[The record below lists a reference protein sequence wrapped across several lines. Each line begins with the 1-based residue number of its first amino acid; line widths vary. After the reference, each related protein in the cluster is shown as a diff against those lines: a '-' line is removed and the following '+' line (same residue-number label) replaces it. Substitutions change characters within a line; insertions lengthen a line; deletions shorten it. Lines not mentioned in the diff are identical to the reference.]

1 MKKPH
6 FFRIMIKVFSILFL
20 LISIYILYIFIRE
33 GMNNKF
39 ISTSIIYSYLFV
51 YSIILNLLGYYIYK
65 KNKIGIV
72 LCSIIIL
79 HMIYVPS
86 ILFIIYNSWL
96 IDFSELLFFS
106 IECAILD
113 TLLLIVLF
121 LSIYIF
127 YYRELKKLLIIFGT
141 IFVVCI
147 LVFYV
152 ISFVIFENT
161 SLFLF

>member
-6 FFRIMIKVFSILFL
+6 FFRIMIKVFSVLFL
-20 LISIYILYIFIRE
+20 LISIYILYIFIRK

-96 IDFSELLFFS
+96 IDFFELLFFS

>member
-6 FFRIMIKVFSILFL
+6 FFRIIIKVFSVLFL
-20 LISIYILYIFIRE
+20 LISIYILYIFIRK

-51 YSIILNLLGYYIYK
+51 YSIVVNLLGYYIYK

-152 ISFVIFENT
+152 ISFVIFKKTN
-161 SLFLF
+161 LFFR

>member
-33 GMNNKF
+33 GMSDKF
-39 ISTSIIYSYLFV
+39 IATSIIYSYLFV

-127 YYRELKKLLIIFGT
+127 YYRELKKFLIIFGT

>member
-6 FFRIMIKVFSILFL
+6 FFRIMIKVFSIIFL
-20 LISIYILYIFIRE
+20 LISIYILYIFIRK

-39 ISTSIIYSYLFV
+39 EATSIIYSYLFV

-152 ISFVIFENT
+152 ISFVIFKKTN
-161 SLFLF
+161 LFSV

>member
-6 FFRIMIKVFSILFL
+6 FFRIMIKVFSVLFL
-20 LISIYILYIFIRE
+20 LISIYILYIFIRK

-152 ISFVIFENT
+152 ISFVIFKNT
-161 SLFLF
+161 NLFSL

>member
-6 FFRIMIKVFSILFL
+6 FFIIMIKVFSVLFL
-20 LISIYILYIFIRE
+20 LISIYILYIFIRK

-141 IFVVCI
+141 IFVLCI

>member
-33 GMNNKF
+33 GMSDKF
-39 ISTSIIYSYLFV
+39 IATSIIYSYLFV

-79 HMIYVPS
+79 YMIYVPS
-86 ILFIIYNSWL
+86 TLYIISNSWL

-127 YYRELKKLLIIFGT
+127 YYRELKKFLIIFGT

>member
-86 ILFIIYNSWL
+86 ILFIISNSWL

-127 YYRELKKLLIIFGT
+127 YYRELKKFLIIFGT

>member
-33 GMNNKF
+33 GMSDKF
-39 ISTSIIYSYLFV
+39 IATSIICSYLFV
-51 YSIILNLLGYYIYK
+51 YSIVVNLLGYYIYK

-79 HMIYVPS
+79 YMIDLPS
-86 ILFIIYNSWL
+86 TLYMISNSWL
-96 IDFSELLFFS
+96 IDSSELLFFL
-106 IECAILD
+106 IKCAILV
-113 TLLLIVLF
+113 TLLLIIFF

-127 YYRELKKLLIIFGT
+127 YYRKLKKFLIIFGT

-152 ISFVIFENT
+152 ISFVIFKKTN
-161 SLFLF
+161 LFFR

>member
-6 FFRIMIKVFSILFL
+6 FFRIMIKVFSVLFL
-20 LISIYILYIFIRE
+20 LISIYILYIFIRK

-79 HMIYVPS
+79 YMIYVPS

-152 ISFVIFENT
+152 ISFVIFKKTN
-161 SLFLF
+161 LFSV

>member
-20 LISIYILYIFIRE
+20 LISIYISYIFIRE
-33 GMNNKF
+33 GMSDKF
-39 ISTSIIYSYLFV
+39 IATSIICSYLFV
-51 YSIILNLLGYYIYK
+51 YSIVVNLLGYYIYK
-65 KNKIGIV
+65 KNKIGIP

-79 HMIYVPS
+79 YMIDLPS
-86 ILFIIYNSWL
+86 TLYMISNSWL
-96 IDFSELLFFS
+96 IDSSELLFFL
-106 IECAILD
+106 IKCAILV
-113 TLLLIVLF
+113 TLLLIIFF

-127 YYRELKKLLIIFGT
+127 YYRKLKKFLIIFGT

-152 ISFVIFENT
+152 ISFVIFKKTN
-161 SLFLF
+161 LFFR

>member
-1 MKKPH
+1 MKKTH
-6 FFRIMIKVFSILFL
+6 FFRIMIKVFSVLFL
-20 LISIYILYIFIRE
+20 LISIYILYIFIRK

-79 HMIYVPS
+79 YMIYVPS
-86 ILFIIYNSWL
+86 TLYIISNSWL

-127 YYRELKKLLIIFGT
+127 YYRELKKLLIMFGT

-152 ISFVIFENT
+152 ISFVIFKNT
-161 SLFLF
+161 NLFSL

>member
-6 FFRIMIKVFSILFL
+6 FFRIMIKVFSVLFL
-20 LISIYILYIFIRE
+20 LISIYILYIFIRK

>member
-6 FFRIMIKVFSILFL
+6 FFRVMIKVFSILFL

-33 GMNNKF
+33 GMSDKF
-39 ISTSIIYSYLFV
+39 IATSIICYYLFV
-51 YSIILNLLGYYIYK
+51 YSIVVNFLGYYIYK

-79 HMIYVPS
+79 YMIDLPS
-86 ILFIIYNSWL
+86 TLYMISNSWFIDSSRILFFL
-96 IDFSELLFFS
+96 IK
-106 IECAILD
+106 CAILF
-113 TLLLIVLF
+113 TLLLIVFF

-127 YYRELKKLLIIFGT
+127 YYRELKKFLIIFGT

-152 ISFVIFENT
+152 ISFVIFKKTN
-161 SLFLF
+161 LFFR

>member
-20 LISIYILYIFIRE
+20 LISIYILYILIRE
-33 GMNNKF
+33 GMNDKF

-51 YSIILNLLGYYIYK
+51 YSIIVNLLGYYIYK
-65 KNKIGIV
+65 KNKIGIT

-79 HMIYVPS
+79 YMIYVPS
-86 ILFIIYNSWL
+86 TLYIISNSWL
-96 IDFSELLFFS
+96 INFSELLFFS
-106 IECAILD
+106 IECAILV
-113 TLLLIVLF
+113 TLLIIVFF

-127 YYRELKKLLIIFGT
+127 YYRELKKFLIIFGT

>member
-33 GMNNKF
+33 GMSNKF
-39 ISTSIIYSYLFV
+39 IATSIIYSYLFI
-51 YSIILNLLGYYIYK
+51 YSIVINFLGYYIYK
-65 KNKIGIV
+65 KNKIGIP

-79 HMIYVPS
+79 YMICVTSTLY
-86 ILFIIYNSWL
+86 IISNSWL
-96 IDFSELLFFS
+96 ISSSKLLFFL
-106 IECAILD
+106 IKCAILV
-113 TLLLIVLF
+113 TLILIVFF

-127 YYRELKKLLIIFGT
+127 YYRELKKFLIIFGT

-152 ISFVIFENT
+152 ISFVIFKKTN
-161 SLFLF
+161 LFFR

>member
-33 GMNNKF
+33 GMSNKF
-39 ISTSIIYSYLFV
+39 IATSIIYSYLFI
-51 YSIILNLLGYYIYK
+51 YSIVINFLGYYIYK

-86 ILFIIYNSWL
+86 IVFISYNSWL
-96 IDFSELLFFS
+96 IDFAELLFFS

-113 TLLLIVLF
+113 TLLLIVFF

-127 YYRELKKLLIIFGT
+127 YYRELKKFLIIFGT

-152 ISFVIFENT
+152 ISFVIFKKTN
-161 SLFLF
+161 LFF

>member
-20 LISIYILYIFIRE
+20 LISIYISYIFIRE
-33 GMNNKF
+33 GMSDKF
-39 ISTSIIYSYLFV
+39 IATSIICYYLFV
-51 YSIILNLLGYYIYK
+51 YSIVVNLLGYYIYK
-65 KNKIGIV
+65 KNKIGIP

-79 HMIYVPS
+79 YMIDLPS
-86 ILFIIYNSWL
+86 TLYMISNSWL
-96 IDFSELLFFS
+96 IDSSELLFFL
-106 IECAILD
+106 IKCAILV
-113 TLLLIVLF
+113 TLLLIIFF

-127 YYRELKKLLIIFGT
+127 YYRKLKKFLIIFGT

-152 ISFVIFENT
+152 ISFVIFKKTN
-161 SLFLF
+161 LFFR

>member
-6 FFRIMIKVFSILFL
+6 FFRIMIKVFSVLFL
-20 LISIYILYIFIRE
+20 LISIYILYIFIIK

-113 TLLLIVLF
+113 TLLLIVFF

-127 YYRELKKLLIIFGT
+127 YYRKLKKFLIIFGT

>member
-1 MKKPH
+1 MKKTH

-39 ISTSIIYSYLFV
+39 IDTSIFYSYLFV

-79 HMIYVPS
+79 YMIYVPS
-86 ILFIIYNSWL
+86 TLYIISNSWL

-106 IECAILD
+106 IECAILV
-113 TLLLIVLF
+113 TLLIIVFF

-127 YYRELKKLLIIFGT
+127 YYRELKKFLIIFGT

>member
-1 MKKPH
+1 
-6 FFRIMIKVFSILFL
+6 MIKVFSILFL

-33 GMNNKF
+33 GMSDKF
-39 ISTSIIYSYLFV
+39 IATSIICSYLFV
-51 YSIILNLLGYYIYK
+51 YSIVVNLLGYYIYK

-79 HMIYVPS
+79 YMIDLPS
-86 ILFIIYNSWL
+86 TLYMISNSWL
-96 IDFSELLFFS
+96 IDSSELLFFL
-106 IECAILD
+106 IKCAILV
-113 TLLLIVLF
+113 TLLLIIFF

-127 YYRELKKLLIIFGT
+127 YYRKLKKFLIIFGT

-152 ISFVIFENT
+152 ISFVIFKKTN
-161 SLFLF
+161 LFFR

>member
-39 ISTSIIYSYLFV
+39 EATSIICSYLFI
-51 YSIILNLLGYYIYK
+51 YSILLNFLGYYIYK
-65 KNKIGIV
+65 KNKIGIP

-79 HMIYVPS
+79 YMICVPS
-86 ILFIIYNSWL
+86 TLYIISNSWL
-96 IDFSELLFFS
+96 ISSSKLLFFL
-106 IECAILD
+106 IKCAILV
-113 TLLLIVLF
+113 TLLLIVFF

-127 YYRELKKLLIIFGT
+127 YYRELKKFLIIFGT

-152 ISFVIFENT
+152 ISFVIFKKTN
-161 SLFLF
+161 LFSV

>member
-1 MKKPH
+1 
-6 FFRIMIKVFSILFL
+6 MIKVFSILFL

-33 GMNNKF
+33 GMSDKF
-39 ISTSIIYSYLFV
+39 IATSIICSYLFV
-51 YSIILNLLGYYIYK
+51 YSIVVNLLGYYIYK

-79 HMIYVPS
+79 YMIYVHS
-86 ILFIIYNSWL
+86 ILFIIANSW
-96 IDFSELLFFS
+96 IDDSSRLLFFS
-106 IECAILD
+106 IKFAIIV
-113 TLLLIVLF
+113 TLLLIIFF

-127 YYRELKKLLIIFGT
+127 YYRELKKFLIIFGT

-152 ISFVIFENT
+152 ISFVIFKNT
-161 SLFLF
+161 NLFSL

>member
-1 MKKPH
+1 MKKTH
-6 FFRIMIKVFSILFL
+6 FFRIMIKVFSVLFL
-20 LISIYILYIFIRE
+20 LISIYILYIFIRK

-79 HMIYVPS
+79 YMIYVPS
-86 ILFIIYNSWL
+86 TLYIISNSWL

-121 LSIYIF
+121 LSIYTF
-127 YYRELKKLLIIFGT
+127 YYRELKKFLIIFGT

>member
-6 FFRIMIKVFSILFL
+6 FFRIMIKVFSVLFL
-20 LISIYILYIFIRE
+20 LISIYILYIFIRK

-79 HMIYVPS
+79 YMIDLPS
-86 ILFIIYNSWL
+86 TLYMISNSWL
-96 IDFSELLFFS
+96 IDSSKLLFFL
-106 IECAILD
+106 IKCAIIV
-113 TLLLIVLF
+113 TLLLIIFF

-127 YYRELKKLLIIFGT
+127 YYRKLKKFLIIFGT

-152 ISFVIFENT
+152 ISFVIFKKTN
-161 SLFLF
+161 LFF

>member
-1 MKKPH
+1 MKKTH
-6 FFRIMIKVFSILFL
+6 FFRIMIKVFSVLFL
-20 LISIYILYIFIRE
+20 LISIYILYIFIRK

-79 HMIYVPS
+79 YMIYVPS
-86 ILFIIYNSWL
+86 ILFIISNSW
-96 IDFSELLFFS
+96 IDDSSELLFFS

-127 YYRELKKLLIIFGT
+127 YYRELKKFLIIFGT

-152 ISFVIFENT
+152 ISFVIFKKTN
-161 SLFLF
+161 LFSV

>member
-6 FFRIMIKVFSILFL
+6 FFRVMIKVFSILFL
-20 LISIYILYIFIRE
+20 LISIYILYIFIRK

-127 YYRELKKLLIIFGT
+127 YYRELKKFLVIFGT

-152 ISFVIFENT
+152 ISFVIFKKTN
-161 SLFLF
+161 LFFR

>member
-33 GMNNKF
+33 GMNDKF
-39 ISTSIIYSYLFV
+39 IATSIICSYLFI
-51 YSIILNLLGYYIYK
+51 YSIIVNLLGYYIYK

-79 HMIYVPS
+79 YMIYVPS
-86 ILFIIYNSWL
+86 TLYIISNSWL

-127 YYRELKKLLIIFGT
+127 YYRELKKFLIIFGT

-152 ISFVIFENT
+152 ISFVIFKNT
-161 SLFLF
+161 NLFSV

>member
-6 FFRIMIKVFSILFL
+6 FFRVMIKVFSILFL
-20 LISIYILYIFIRE
+20 LISIYILYIFIKE
-33 GMNNKF
+33 GMSDKF
-39 ISTSIIYSYLFV
+39 ITTSIICSYLFV
-51 YSIILNLLGYYIYK
+51 YSIVVNLLGYYIYK
-65 KNKIGIV
+65 KNKIGIT

-79 HMIYVPS
+79 YMIYVPS
-86 ILFIIYNSWL
+86 TLYIISNSWL
-96 IDFSELLFFS
+96 IDSSELLFFL
-106 IECAILD
+106 IKCAILV
-113 TLLLIVLF
+113 TLLLIVFF

-127 YYRELKKLLIIFGT
+127 YYRELKKFLIIFGT

>member
-39 ISTSIIYSYLFV
+39 IDTSIIYSYLFV

-79 HMIYVPS
+79 YMIYVPS
-86 ILFIIYNSWL
+86 TLYIISNSWL

-127 YYRELKKLLIIFGT
+127 YYRELKKFLIIFGT

>member
-6 FFRIMIKVFSILFL
+6 FFRIMIKVFSVLFL
-20 LISIYILYIFIRE
+20 LISIYILYIFIRK

-152 ISFVIFENT
+152 ISFVIFKKTN
-161 SLFLF
+161 LFSV

>member
-6 FFRIMIKVFSILFL
+6 FFRVMIKVFSILFL

-33 GMNNKF
+33 GMSNKF
-39 ISTSIIYSYLFV
+39 IATSIIYSYLFI
-51 YSIILNLLGYYIYK
+51 YSIVINFLGYYIYK
-65 KNKIGIV
+65 KNKIGIP

-79 HMIYVPS
+79 YMIYVPS
-86 ILFIIYNSWL
+86 TLYIISNSWL
-96 IDFSELLFFS
+96 ISSSKLLFFL
-106 IECAILD
+106 IKWAILV
-113 TLLLIVLF
+113 TLLLIVFF

-127 YYRELKKLLIIFGT
+127 YYRELKKFLIIFGT

-152 ISFVIFENT
+152 ISFVIFKKTN
-161 SLFLF
+161 LFF

>member
-1 MKKPH
+1 MKKTH

-20 LISIYILYIFIRE
+20 LISIYILYIFIRK

-39 ISTSIIYSYLFV
+39 IATSIIYSYLFV

>member
-6 FFRIMIKVFSILFL
+6 FFRIMIKVFSVLFL
-20 LISIYILYIFIRE
+20 LISIYILYIFIRK

-79 HMIYVPS
+79 YMIYVPS

-106 IECAILD
+106 IECAIIV
-113 TLLLIVLF
+113 TLLLIIFF

-127 YYRELKKLLIIFGT
+127 YYRELKKFLIIFGT

-152 ISFVIFENT
+152 ISFVIFKNT
-161 SLFLF
+161 NLFSL

>member
-6 FFRIMIKVFSILFL
+6 FFRIMIKVFSVLFL

-33 GMNNKF
+33 GMSDKF
-39 ISTSIIYSYLFV
+39 EATSIICSYLFV
-51 YSIILNLLGYYIYK
+51 YSIVVNLLGYYIYK

-79 HMIYVPS
+79 YMIYVPY
-86 ILFIIYNSWL
+86 ILFIISNSW
-96 IDFSELLFFS
+96 IDDSSELLFFS
-106 IECAILD
+106 IKCAIIV
-113 TLLLIVLF
+113 TLLLIIFF
-121 LSIYIF
+121 LSIYTF
-127 YYRELKKLLIIFGT
+127 YYRELKKFLVIFGT

>member
-6 FFRIMIKVFSILFL
+6 FFRIMIKVFSVLFL

-33 GMNNKF
+33 GMSDKF
-39 ISTSIIYSYLFV
+39 IATSIICSYLFV
-51 YSIILNLLGYYIYK
+51 YSIVVNLLGYYIYK
-65 KNKIGIV
+65 KNKIGIP

-79 HMIYVPS
+79 YMIYVPS
-86 ILFIIYNSWL
+86 ILFIISNSWL